1 MNSIFDEYYETIIK
15 EAIGLNEMPVRGVAS
30 DLKSFKP
37 SKDIGSYSITDV
49 TGEDEEKIKQVL
61 IKVGEYVLDDLK
73 QPSSAS
79 RKEYQDNVA
88 AFIRKAINDVFPDS
102 KKASGSKPFTAR
114 DYYAARAVIKAFED
128 QNIINTS
135 DTGDKIQ
142 KGSVEKDELPQ
153 TVSDITSDATNEV
166 ETKVQD
172 DLNDTKEK
180 QEEAGG
186 EESEAGEIGL
196 VKGDKFEPTAV
207 YSVSSES
214 DTDNLSPLEK
224 YALDY
229 VEPETKGVDIV
240 KMLKNSIKL
249 RNKESEIRDILDNL
263 VKKGILAKT
272 GEDEE
277 GGYGVSKSGDDT
289 VEDIL
294 KGMGPRENPET
305 GVLGDL

>member
-15 EAIGLNEMPVRGVAS
+15 EAIGLNEMPVSRIAS
-30 DLKSFKP
+30 DISSFKP
-37 SKDIGSYSITDV
+37 SKELGSYSITDI

-61 IKVGEYVLDDLK
+61 VKVGEYVIDNLK
-73 QPSSAS
+73 EPSAAS
-79 RKEYQDNVA
+79 RKEYQDVVA
-88 AFIRKAINDVFPDS
+88 EFIRKAINDVFPDS
-102 KKASGSKPFTAR
+102 KKASGGKPFTAR
-114 DYYAARAVIKAFED
+114 DYYAARAIIKAFED

-135 DTGDKIQ
+135 DTGGQIQ

-153 TVSDITSDATNEV
+153 TVADITQDVSNEV

-180 QEEAGG
+180 QEDTGVEV
-186 EESEAGEIGL
+186 GEIGL

-207 YSVSSES
+207 YSVDETS
-214 DTDNLSPLEK
+214 DKDNLNTLEK
-224 YALDY
+224 YVLDY
-229 VEPETKGVDIV
+229 VEPESRGVDIV

-249 RNKESEIRDILDNL
+249 RNKENEIRDILDSL

-272 GEDEE
+272 GEDEDS
-277 GGYGVSKSGDDT
+277 GRGVSKTGDDT

-294 KGMGPRENPET
+294 KSMGPRENPET

>member
-15 EAIGLNEMPVRGVAS
+15 EAIGLNEMPVSRIAS
-30 DLKSFKP
+30 DLTSFKP

-49 TGEDEEKIKQVL
+49 TGDDEEKIKQVL
-61 IKVGEYVLDDLK
+61 IKVGEYVIDNLK
-73 QPSSAS
+73 EPSSVS
-79 RKEYQDNVA
+79 RKEYQDVVA
-88 AFIRKAINDVFPDS
+88 EFIRKAINDVFPDS
-102 KKASGSKPFTAR
+102 KKATGDKPFTAR

-128 QNIINTS
+128 QNIINTKE
-135 DTGDKIQ
+135 GGGQIQ

-153 TVSDITSDATNEV
+153 TVTDIQKDVSNEV

-172 DLNDTKEK
+172 DLDDTKEK
-180 QEEAGG
+180 QENS
-186 EESEAGEIGL
+186 ESETGEIGL

-207 YSVSSES
+207 YSVD
-214 DTDNLSPLEK
+214 DTAEKEGLNPMEK

-229 VEPETKGVDIV
+229 VEPETKGVDLV

-249 RNKESEIRDILDNL
+249 RNKESEIRDILDSL

-272 GEDEE
+272 GEDEDS
-277 GGYGVSKSGDDT
+277 GHGISRSGDDA

-294 KGMGPRENPET
+294 KSMGPRENPET
-305 GVLGDL
+305 GVLGEL